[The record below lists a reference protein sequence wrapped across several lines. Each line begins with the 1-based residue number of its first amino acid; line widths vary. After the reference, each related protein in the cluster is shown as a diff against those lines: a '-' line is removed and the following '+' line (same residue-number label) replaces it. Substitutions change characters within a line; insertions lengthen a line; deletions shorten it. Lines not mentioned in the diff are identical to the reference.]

1 MQVRSSVSDE
11 MDGRGLWVFMSDGA
25 PIDPEEEDGVPA
37 RELDLL
43 QGQGDEQED
52 EDEDFSDLMDEEVL
66 EELIQSKKAER
77 RALRELESVKRMLD
91 GAEEDGGMM
100 GVMRQEMDQMKHELT
115 GKVARFSP
123 CIP

>member
-1 MQVRSSVSDE
+1 
-11 MDGRGLWVFMSDGA
+11 MSDGA

-43 QGQGDEQED
+43 QGQGDDQED

>member
-1 MQVRSSVSDE
+1 MQVRSAVSDE

-43 QGQGDEQED
+43 QGQGDDQED

>member
-1 MQVRSSVSDE
+1 MQVRSAVSDE

-25 PIDPEEEDGVPA
+25 PIDPEEEVGVPA

>member
-1 MQVRSSVSDE
+1 MQVRSAVSDE

-25 PIDPEEEDGVPA
+25 PIDPEEEDTVPA

-43 QGQGDEQED
+43 QGHGDEQED

-77 RALRELESVKRMLD
+77 RAVRELESVKRMLD

-100 GVMRQEMDQMKHELT
+100 GVMRQEMDQMKHELA

>member
-1 MQVRSSVSDE
+1 MTARK
-11 MDGRGLWVFMSDGA
+11 G
-25 PIDPEEEDGVPA
+25 A
-37 RELDLL
+37 RELQNFVIDPGECGLT
-43 QGQGDEQED
+43 GGSIVPTTRTGGEQED

-100 GVMRQEMDQMKHELT
+100 GVMRQEMDQMKHELA

>member
-1 MQVRSSVSDE
+1 MQVRSAVSDE

-43 QGQGDEQED
+43 QSQGDDQED

-91 GAEEDGGMM
+91 GAGEDGGMM

>member
-1 MQVRSSVSDE
+1 MQVRSAVSDE

-43 QGQGDEQED
+43 QSQGDDQED